1 MRFRIFALAALV
13 SAGTSTLAQGAQ
25 FTGTVD
31 EVTPAMK
38 ARGEA
43 AVIHAGYRP
52 TVLQFGQDGNLFF
65 SATKG
70 DETYDATVTRAGKVY
85 VSNGIPMGTP
95 SRS

>member
-1 MRFRIFALAALV
+1 MRFPIFALAALV
-13 SAGTSTLAQGAQ
+13 SAGTSTFAQSAE
-25 FTGTVD
+25 FAGTVD

-52 TVLQFGQDGNLFF
+52 TTLQFGQDGNLFF
-65 SATKG
+65 TAMKG
-70 DETYDATVTRAGKVY
+70 EETYDATVTRDGKVY
-85 VSNGIPMGTP
+85 VNNGAPIGPS